1 MAAVGSLW
9 GLEKQRQWWPP
20 LPTVFYSMGP
30 IPSIIII
37 HHHMRPLYCL
47 KKIENFPRPLF
58 INYSFIISYKSKFP
72 HTRHLIGC
80 NLLKSC
86 LGPTWKAKSVK
97 FLCKKQEPLTLWMY
111 SVYSLPLTFRK
122 KPKLFPNSPLG
133 QPMQG
138 PSLQTWTLV
147 VFVGPLMQ
155 IHWRTF
161 FSSEPTSFSVRST
174 YTYQKK
180 KSTYDFNYPFFTW
193 EELFWLLRSTNL
205 YMPTANSCRYF
216 MIPDMGQKEKL
227 GFSLGHFHLLS
238 D

>member
-1 MAAVGSLW
+1 MKGDWESHSCLFPLESVSWGHLPACSRFTPRPPLLFHNKFKTNYKSDAVAAVGSLW

-122 KPKLFPNSPLG
+122 NPNFFQILLLASPCKAHLCKH
-133 QPMQG
+133 
-138 PSLQTWTLV
+138 
-147 VFVGPLMQ
+147 GPL
-155 IHWRTF
+155 
-161 FSSEPTSFSVRST
+161 
-174 YTYQKK
+174 
-180 KSTYDFNYPFFTW
+180 
-193 EELFWLLRSTNL
+193 L
-205 YMPTANSCRYF
+205 Y
-216 MIPDMGQKEKL
+216 L
-227 GFSLGHFHLLS
+227 
-238 D
+238 